1 MSDCIVIGAGL
12 SGLTAALTLAQRRVG
27 VEVIAT
33 SATETRAGKLGVTTC
48 YPGGSAQ
55 ASGKSLVEHIE
66 GQLKENHVQT
76 MAGTVQSVAAA
87 DNRFELILASGE
99 KKSCKSVIVASGIVH
114 HGHPPLPGEDQCF
127 GKGVIYTMSVDGP
140 LYRGKTLV
148 TSGKTAAIIE
158 ELIICHRWFE
168 KTYLVVPATK
178 LDLPDD
184 LQQRLQR
191 CSTVEIIYSASIK
204 EIRGLAEVGS
214 VIIQAA
220 GQDRQLHA
228 QAAWLPTHTHFGNT
242 GFLEGVVELSETKT
256 PMVSQQLALS
266 QPGIFACGDV
276 LCAEYQHPS
285 ITAAQGVIA
294 AYSCAGYLKNLV

>member
-27 VEVIAT
+27 VEIIAT
-33 SATETRAGKLGVTTC
+33 SATETRAGRLGVTTY
-48 YPGGSAQ
+48 YPGGSVQ
-55 ASGKSLVEHIE
+55 ASGQSLVEHIAD
-66 GQLKENHVQT
+66 QLKESHAQIIT
-76 MAGTVQSVAAA
+76 GTVQTITSAN
-87 DNRFELILASGE
+87 NRFELTLANSE
-99 KKSCKSVIVASGIVH
+99 KRSCKSVIVASGIVH
-114 HGHPPLPGEDQCF
+114 HGHPALAGEDLFF
-127 GKGVIYTMSVDGP
+127 GRGVLYNIQVDGP
-140 LYRGKTLV
+140 LYRGKVLV
-148 TSGKTAAIIE
+148 TTGKTPAIVE
-158 ELIICHRWFE
+158 ELITCHRWFE
-168 KTYLVVPATK
+168 KTFLVVPATK
-178 LDLPDD
+178 LDLPED

-204 EIRGLAEVGS
+204 EIQGLAEVGS

-220 GQDRQLHA
+220 GKDRQLHA
-228 QAAWLPTHTHFGNT
+228 QAVWLPTHTHFGNT

-256 PMVSQQLALS
+256 PMVSQQLATS

-294 AYSCAGYLKNLV
+294 AYSCAGYLKNLD